1 MHFNHTSSFCRNCGE
16 NIAKEIAFC
25 RNCGTALSEE
35 QIRINIKNERGNTS
49 LHIPIQDENTPVPK
63 RIVGAI
69 LLGLLEFLFVASIFT
84 LSLIV
89 SMSFFP
95 SSGERASGS
104 VFTYWV
110 IMATTCIAGL
120 LGISFFSKKLR
131 EKYPQTVEKI
141 ETTLCLNKRKSV
153 L

>member
-25 RNCGTALSEE
+25 RSCGTALSEE
-35 QIRINIKNERGNTS
+35 QIRINIKNEGRDTS
-49 LHIPIQDENTPVPK
+49 LHIPIQNGDIPVPK

-69 LLGLLEFLFVASIFT
+69 LLGLLEFLFVASVFT

-89 SMSFFP
+89 SISFFP
-95 SSGERASGS
+95 SFEERASGS
-104 VFTYWV
+104 IFTYWI
-110 IMATTCIAGL
+110 IMTTVCIAGL
-120 LGISFFSKKLR
+120 LGISIFSKSLR
-131 EKYPQTVEKI
+131 EKCPQTIGKF
-141 ETTLCLNKRKSV
+141 ETILCLNKKKNV